1 MEYKSIPLIFV
12 LLNDKTMPNWCS
24 NTITITGDKKIISG
38 ITRLIESIKKEKEEP
53 GVFATIVGR
62 EPGMTQERYDNLG
75 WYDSNVGYWGTKWD
89 VSYDECDFDFSDE
102 QIRLHPNT
110 AWSPPIEFCKTMV
123 RLYKRIKIH
132 IFYSESGN
140 DFCGQSEIYLDED
153 GIVCCEEE
161 DYGYSEGLYHL
172 DNEVFWY
179 EVESMVES
187 YCCEEGSAEE
197 FVEDHY
203 SYVSEE
209 HKKEIIEM
217 FNEQKEIYGK
227 EA

>member
-1 MEYKSIPLIFV
+1 
-12 LLNDKTMPNWCS
+12 MPNWCS
-24 NTITITGDKKIISG
+24 NSITITGDKKIISG
-38 ITRLIESIKKEKEEP
+38 MTRLIESIKKTEGEEP
-53 GVFATIVGR
+53 GVFVTLLGR
-62 EPGMTQERYDNLG
+62 EPGMTQERYNNSG

-89 VSYDECDFDFSDE
+89 VSYDECDFDFTDE

-110 AWSPPIEFCKTMV
+110 AWSPPIEFCKSMV
-123 RLYKRIKIH
+123 KEYKSIKIH
-132 IFYSESGN
+132 IFYSEGGN
-140 DFCGQSEIYLDED
+140 DFCGQCDIYLDEE

-161 DYGYSEGLYHL
+161 DYGYSEGLYNL
-172 DNEVFWY
+172 DIDGFWG
-179 EVESMVES
+179 EVESMVDS

-203 SYVSEE
+203 PYVSEE

-227 EA
+227 ES

>member
-1 MEYKSIPLIFV
+1 
-12 LLNDKTMPNWCS
+12 MPNWCS
-24 NTITITGDKKIISG
+24 NSITITGDKKIISG
-38 ITRLIESIKKEKEEP
+38 ITRLIESIKKTEGEEP
-53 GVFATIVGR
+53 GVFVTLLGR
-62 EPGMTQERYDNLG
+62 EPGMTQERYNNSG

-89 VSYDECDFDFSDE
+89 VSYDECDFDFTDE

-110 AWSPPIEFCKTMV
+110 AWSPPIEFCKSMV
-123 RLYKRIKIH
+123 STYKSIKIH
-132 IFYSESGN
+132 IFYSEGGN
-140 DFCGQSEIYLDED
+140 DFCGQCDIYLDEE

-161 DYGYSEGLYHL
+161 DYGYSEGLYNL
-172 DNEVFWY
+172 DIDGFWG
-179 EVESMVES
+179 EVESMIES
-187 YCCEEGSAEE
+187 YCCEESSAEE

-217 FNEQKEIYGK
+217 FNEQKENYAK

>member
-1 MEYKSIPLIFV
+1 
-12 LLNDKTMPNWCS
+12 MPNWCS

-62 EPGMTQERYDNLG
+62 EPGMSQERYDNVG

-123 RLYKRIKIH
+123 QLYKRIKIH
-132 IFYSESGN
+132 IFYSEGGN
-140 DFCGQSEIYLDED
+140 DFCGQCDIYLDEE

-161 DYGYSEGLYHL
+161 DYGYSEGLYNL
-172 DNEVFWY
+172 DIDGFWG
-179 EVESMVES
+179 EVESMVDS
-187 YCCEEGSAEE
+187 YYDEEGSAEE

-217 FNEQKEIYGK
+217 FNELKETYGE
-227 EA
+227 EAESNTK

>member
-1 MEYKSIPLIFV
+1 
-12 LLNDKTMPNWCS
+12 MPNWCS

-62 EPGMTQERYDNLG
+62 EPGMSQERYDNVG

-123 RLYKRIKIH
+123 QLYKRIKIH
-132 IFYSESGN
+132 IFYSEGGN
-140 DFCGQSEIYLDED
+140 DFCGQCDIYLDEE

-161 DYGYSEGLYHL
+161 DYGYSEGLYNL
-172 DNEVFWY
+172 DIDGFWG
-179 EVESMVES
+179 EVESMVDS
-187 YCCEEGSAEE
+187 YYDEEGSAEE

-217 FNEQKEIYGK
+217 FNELKETYAK
-227 EA
+227 ES

>member
-1 MEYKSIPLIFV
+1 
-12 LLNDKTMPNWCS
+12 MPNWCS

-62 EPGMTQERYDNLG
+62 EPGMSQERYDNVG

-123 RLYKRIKIH
+123 QLYKRIKIH
-132 IFYSESGN
+132 IFYSEGGN
-140 DFCGQSEIYLDED
+140 DFCGQCDIYLDEE

-161 DYGYSEGLYHL
+161 DYGYSEGLYNL
-172 DNEVFWY
+172 DIDGFWG
-179 EVESMVES
+179 EVESMVDS
-187 YCCEEGSAEE
+187 YYDEEGSAEE

-217 FNEQKEIYGK
+217 FNELKETYGE
-227 EA
+227 EAQSNN